1 MKTLTDLIEGGLLSQ
16 KIDSQLGL
24 SNSITQMLQSQQQ
37 WQNKLSGFGMHNA
50 LLKSI
55 GEQHTLYARNFSGID
70 AIAKSIAM
78 QPKFNIP
85 TTAFDVITAISK
97 QHNELFGNFRGITE
111 MLQKQ
116 QAAFSQVNNL
126 RFAMEG
132 ISGQM
137 ATIAAAQKQW
147 SYLDDFRNI
156 SEQAIE
162 ISNSITSDIALT
174 EEESKRFEKLIELI
188 LTFFQRNK
196 KFGTNALLFLSVVVN
211 LMALHQYYD
220 FIKEKPEPATKE
232 DLAKFER
239 KIIQEIT
246 IKLKEQK
253 EYRTTNRI
261 CKVMFKPKLKSF
273 LVTTLPN
280 GFDVVV
286 LQSNHKWI
294 LISYSNPN
302 DNMPET
308 GWALKKYFNQP
319 K

>member
-1 MKTLTDLIEGGLLSQ
+1 
-16 KIDSQLGL
+16 
-24 SNSITQMLQSQQQ
+24 
-37 WQNKLSGFGMHNA
+37 MHSA

-55 GEQHTLYARNFSGID
+55 GEQHTLYAKNFAGID
-70 AIAKSIAM
+70 AIARSIAM

-85 TTAFDVITAISK
+85 TTAFDAITAISK

-116 QAAFSQVNNL
+116 QAVFSQVNNL

-132 ISGQM
+132 ISEKM
-137 ATIAAAQKQW
+137 AAIAASQKQW
-147 SYLDDFRNI
+147 NFLDDFRNI
-156 SEQAIE
+156 SEEAIE
-162 ISNSITSDIALT
+162 ISNSVTTDFALT

-188 LTFFQRNK
+188 LTFFQHNK

-232 DLAKFER
+232 DLSKFER

-246 IKLKEQK
+246 TKLKEQK

-261 CKVMFKPKLKSF
+261 CKVMLKPKSKT
-273 LVTTLPN
+273 LVLATLPI
-280 GFDVVV
+280 GFDVIV
-286 LQSNHKWI
+286 LQVNHKWI
-294 LISYSNPN
+294 YVSYTSPK
-302 DNMPET
+302 DNLPQT
-308 GWALKKYFNQP
+308 GWVLKKYLSKPQ
-319 K
+319 